1 MVMVTQNA
9 EKSGG
14 GTFEQ
19 APLQVTHQPQRLPN
33 LSNMAELLSEIEKIA
48 ETTGEDRSGDWSGT
62 QPGTAMAAA
71 GTQTGTS
78 PRDRAIAAIPETKV
92 MLRQL
97 EQHIVTEIKTLRRD
111 IKRVT
116 RVRSPG
122 AAYRL
127 NELYTRMRRLHALL
141 HSLFETSVEAVRR
154 LFIKVFI
161 DKQPIL

>member
-1 MVMVTQNA
+1 MVTQNA

-33 LSNMAELLSEIEKIA
+33 LSNMAELLSEIEKIS
-48 ETTGEDRSGDWSGT
+48 EKTGEDRSGDWGGT
-62 QPGTAMAAA
+62 QPGTATAAA
-71 GTQTGTS
+71 GGAQAGTS
-78 PRDRAIAAIPETKV
+78 PRDQAIAAIPGTQV

-97 EQHIVTEIKTLRRD
+97 EQHIIKEIKTLRRD